1 MFRNRFTR
9 PLLTRLLAWLVMLI
23 ALSGFAATLELDA
36 LLQLSEQLKHDGRW
50 KDNLV
55 LVREGVLQAQD
66 VGDQEK
72 ELVLTLQAVST
83 AFYLGDYDLAGQLA
97 ESANRLA
104 GQLKSKDPGK
114 TRSEIESLYL
124 LSAVARARHHDGEAV
139 ARGEQALALCREALK
154 PGDMLE
160 AKVRFNLGAALTD
173 AETPD
178 LVRGISQLEQAQA
191 IFVSNNNSSDTL
203 RVALR
208 LARANLMLE
217 QPDKAEAILLKVK
230 NLPESLRNLMLY
242 QYQWAKVCLAR
253 GRIKEAG
260 TVAAEAEQL
269 AIKLNASKD
278 LERIKTLQQQL
289 AASVDA

>member
-9 PLLTRLLAWLVMLI
+9 PLTRLLAWLAMLI
-23 ALSGFAATLELDA
+23 AMSGFAATLELDA
-36 LLQLSEQLKHDGRW
+36 LLQSSEQLKHDGRW
-50 KDNLV
+50 EDNLV

-66 VGDQEK
+66 EGDQEK

-83 AFYLGDYDLAGQLA
+83 AFYLGDYDLAGLLA
-97 ESANRLA
+97 ESANQLA

-124 LSAVARARHHDGEAV
+124 LSAVARARHHDREAV
-139 ARGEQALALCREALK
+139 ARGEQALALCREALN
-154 PGDMLE
+154 PGDILE

-173 AETPD
+173 AKTPD

-230 NLPESLRNLMLY
+230 NLLESPRNLMLY
-242 QYQWAKVCLAR
+242 QYQWAKVCFAR
-253 GRIKEAG
+253 GRIKEAE

-269 AIKLNASKD
+269 AVKLNASKD